1 MLTKSSQI
9 LIDRIKVLNNLAQIP
24 FQIILYCTWEHK
36 ILKLP
41 FQCEAARWGLNSLN
55 CQSIPVWSKCSHDFL
70 LENKYWTLSHCI
82 KYQYRINCVH
92 PLIPSCDK
100 NWHSYF
106 KPDIRVNPFLDVL
119 LWYWVDKR
127 CISEE
132 KRLFC
137 LQKAVPF
144 TSFILMHKVFVK
156 YDRDGRVWVC
166 LCMCVSLCVL

>member
-9 LIDRIKVLNNLAQIP
+9 LTDQVKVLNNPAQIP
-24 FQIILYCTWEHK
+24 LQIILCCTWEHK

-41 FQCEAARWGLNSLN
+41 FQCEVAIWGLNSLN
-55 CQSIPVWSKCSHDFL
+55 CQSIPVWSKCSYDFL
-70 LENKYWTLSHCI
+70 LENKYVTLSHCI

-106 KPDIRVNPFLDVL
+106 RPNISVNPLLDVL

-132 KRLFC
+132 KQTTVLFTEGIPVHF
-137 LQKAVPF
+137 LHFNA
-144 TSFILMHKVFVK
+144 
-156 YDRDGRVWVC
+156 
-166 LCMCVSLCVL
+166 